1 MKENFRLFVNHF
13 VHFVSSIW
21 AFLFFFIII
30 SAWFLF
36 GFNQGF
42 TKYWH
47 LILHNTLNII
57 TFFIVLLIQH
67 TKYRDTISMQLK
79 LDELVKALEG
89 ARNDLIN
96 VQIQPDHYLEKYQQ
110 QAEESSK
117 K

>member
-1 MKENFRLFVNHF
+1 M
-13 VHFVSSIW
+13 
-21 AFLFFFIII
+21 
-30 SAWFLF
+30 
-36 GFNQGF
+36 
-42 TKYWH
+42 
-47 LILHNTLNII
+47 
-57 TFFIVLLIQH
+57 LIQH